1 MQRVQ
6 VLAQLFGNFTIRGAQ
21 LVWGESQHA
30 AGCRPIAPA
39 SAPDSP
45 LLTVEGT
52 SRLDP
57 LPVNPGHRCG
67 FHGGFRDQ
75 FKRAGDALFV
85 VFVPAADPKRRGTIT
100 IVHTMPIRLAPKG
113 TTCSMSSLRCTVLR
127 TLAPRPAW
135 QSRAPS

>member
-45 LLTVEGT
+45 LLTGEAA

-57 LPVNPGHRCG
+57 LPVNPGHRSG
-67 FHGGFRDQ
+67 LHGGFRDQ

-85 VFVPAADPKRRGTIT
+85 VFVPAADPKCRGTIT
-100 IVHTMPIRLAPKG
+100 VVHFESPRP
-113 TTCSMSSLRCTVLR
+113 SLRSAALKR
-127 TLAPRPAW
+127 PPSLARNPP
-135 QSRAPS
+135 PS

>member
-45 LLTVEGT
+45 LLTGEAA

-67 FHGGFRDQ
+67 LHGGFRDQ

-85 VFVPAADPKRRGTIT
+85 VFVPAADAKRRGTIT
-100 IVHTMPIRLAPKG
+100 IVHTFAPWRSNA
-113 TTCSMSSLRCTVLR
+113 CSASERGPSLRSALLV
-127 TLAPRPAW
+127 RP
-135 QSRAPS
+135 PSP

>member
-1 MQRVQ
+1 IQRVQ

-45 LLTVEGT
+45 LLTGEAA

-57 LPVNPGHRCG
+57 LPVNPGHRSG
-67 FHGGFRDQ
+67 LHGGFRDQ

-85 VFVPAADPKRRGTIT
+85 VFVLAADPNPRNAIRVHGCPPSSRVSA
-100 IVHTMPIRLAPKG
+100 IVTRPP
-113 TTCSMSSLRCTVLR
+113 SLGRN
-127 TLAPRPAW
+127 PP
-135 QSRAPS
+135 PS